1 MSLSV
6 DPIFKAMVRELHAPE
21 GGRGERF
28 VSDFVTAFN
37 RVLSEL
43 TRKANLATRLA
54 HITGTSSVQT
64 ALSADDEY
72 VVAAGLKYYL
82 STMGYSKEGADLT
95 RMQKM
100 WDDAVDDFIAAAFND
115 LMEDDEEDV
124 AFLGSKED

>member
-6 DPIFKAMVRELHAPE
+6 DPIFKAMVRELHVPE

-28 VSDFVTAFN
+28 AADFVTAFN

-43 TRKANLATRLA
+43 TRKANLATRLS
-54 HITGTSSVQT
+54 HITGTASVQS
-64 ALSADDEY
+64 ALEADDEY

-82 STMGYSKEGADLT
+82 STMGYARENDDMSRLQA
-95 RMQKM
+95 M
-100 WDDAVDDFIAAAFND
+100 WDDAVGDFIAAAFNE